1 SASSPERTKRPG
13 RHDRGAVSVRRGEV
27 IASPDAA
34 RRSSGAEPDATDR
47 FGADLDIAQRSG
59 GNEDL
64 ASLRVREGQQP
75 FGLDLLLDACSQIL
89 RVLVGFEGDLTLSLF
104 DADLD
109 FHGAPCR
116 FSMADDDLACV
127 QPNVSRRGFSS
138 RSIPLW
144 ADMA

>member
-1 SASSPERTKRPG
+1 
-13 RHDRGAVSVRRGEV
+13 
-27 IASPDAA
+27 
-34 RRSSGAEPDATDR
+34 
-47 FGADLDIAQRSG
+47 
-59 GNEDL
+59 
-64 ASLRVREGQQP
+64 P

-144 ADMA
+144 ADMAAEGMSSGRGLSAGRTNSARPSSSVSAATRRSRHRRRAGNRAV